1 MELRIEHVI
10 LGFYRGLQL
19 MHNVCIIY
27 RILNDFLL
35 DLSRNIV
42 KIIYFMS
49 AVVTSN
55 VQRRL
60 AFRLFI
66 SRTKKTNV

>member
-1 MELRIEHVI
+1 MV
-10 LGFYRGLQL
+10 
-19 MHNVCIIY
+19 HNICIIY

-42 KIIYFMS
+42 KIIHFMS

-55 VQRRL
+55 VQSRL
-60 AFRLFI
+60 AFRLHL
-66 SRTKKTNV
+66 